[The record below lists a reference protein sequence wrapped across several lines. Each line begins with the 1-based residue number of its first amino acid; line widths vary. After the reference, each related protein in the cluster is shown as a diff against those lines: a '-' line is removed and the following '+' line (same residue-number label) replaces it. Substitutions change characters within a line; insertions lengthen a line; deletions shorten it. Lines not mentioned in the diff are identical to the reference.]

1 MKRDG
6 LSNCLEYLSLRE
18 SEGPVLSRVEGCVAI
33 SLRQSEIAEPA
44 LSRAEGFH
52 SQ

>member
-1 MKRDG
+1 MTRDR
-6 LSNCLEYLSLRE
+6 LSNRLNYLSLRE
-18 SEGPVLSRVEGCVAI
+18 SEGCVAI